1 MVGGLGISGIYAL
14 EPVRHTYLN
23 QALQLTPA
31 EVDQLSPLQLPVVDK
46 PLVLAYGTAE
56 LAQLQ
61 AQTQAF
67 AHYRQAAPG
76 ACLAV
81 PGADHFSILNALAD
95 PQGVALKALL
105 ALDRA

>member
-1 MVGGLGISGIYAL
+1 MLAAA
-14 EPVRHTYLN
+14 PRR
-23 QALQLTPA
+23 
-31 EVDQLSPLQLPVVDK
+31 LSLDHHAQQPRPRFRA
-46 PLVLAYGTAE
+46 PE
-56 LAQLQ
+56 QLQ
-61 AQTQAF
+61 AQTQVF

-95 PQGVALKALL
+95 PQGVALQALL

>member
-1 MVGGLGISGIYAL
+1 M
-14 EPVRHTYLN
+14 
-23 QALQLTPA
+23 
-31 EVDQLSPLQLPVVDK
+31 DQLSPLQLPVVDK

-67 AHYRQAAPG
+67 AHYRKAAPG

-95 PQGVALKALL
+95 PQGVALQALL